1 MENTRRKVHS
11 SDWIPALILGA
22 VVVGLAV
29 VCFWMKHEDGGDWLV
44 YSESLDQVAAEVN
57 GQKLTLKDMAFYIAY
72 DEMVVEEQAEVYNPE
87 DTARYWNLKADGT
100 YIRQLS
106 KQNVMEK
113 AIHDEIFYAMA
124 VSEGVELTEDD
135 EIKISEV
142 QDQFWDNIMYG
153 DKLDRLGVTE
163 SELNESIRKIG
174 LAQKYQSVYSGVHQI
189 AMEDLE
195 VVGEGYEVLCQE
207 YRCRV
212 YDDVWDKVNYGD
224 ITLIHKNG
232 IYQIE

>member
-1 MENTRRKVHS
+1 MEKTGRKICS
-11 SDWIPALILGA
+11 GDWIPALILGV

-29 VCFWMKHEDGGDWLV
+29 VCFWMKREKGDDWLL
-44 YSESLDQVAAEVN
+44 YPQSLDQVAAEVD
-57 GQKLTLKDMAFYIAY
+57 GQELTLKDMAFYIAY
-72 DEMVVEEQAEVYNPE
+72 DEMVVEEQAEIYNPE

-124 VSEGVELTEDD
+124 VSDGMELTEED

-142 QDQFWDNIMYG
+142 QDLFWDNIMYG
-153 DKLDRLGVTE
+153 DKLERLGVTE
-163 SELNESIRKIG
+163 DELNQSIRKIG
-174 LAQKYQSVYSGVHQI
+174 LAQKYQSVYAGVHQI

-195 VVGEGYEVLCQE
+195 VGGSGYEVMCQE
-207 YRCRV
+207 HRYRV
-212 YDDVWDKVNYGD
+212 HDDVWDRVNYGD
-224 ITLIHKNG
+224 ITLTHKKG
-232 IYQIE
+232 IYQTE